1 MYDWIADNYK
11 VLSVCASLASVSVW
25 LVYAQ
30 LLYLGFRRQR
40 SPRLIINRGRNK
52 DINALCLISNMSAE
66 SVFIEYIIAELE
78 TTSGTITL
86 DVTDFELEY
95 LESGNSGDGQ
105 SDQAA
110 GNQRPLN
117 ASENTRQ
124 GPIPPGGFFHIGTFN
139 ELIQRI
145 ARNEVMTTR
154 EDTPEYYSES
164 HGEKNLQDKLE
175 LNCLTLRLIGI
186 YGPEAMPIGAERR
199 FDLKYDG
206 DYLALTPGSWDTKQ
220 LATLRQ
226 RYKLSKDLEKMN
238 AANFSC
244 LTTHIE

>member
-1 MYDWIADNYK
+1 MTSAQNGRGSSFGIPLFFELNARLIFLTYAP
-11 VLSVCASLASVSVW
+11 VW
-25 LVYAQ
+25 LRLSSGWFTHAQ

-78 TTSGTITL
+78 TSASTITM

-95 LESGNSGDGQ
+95 LESGDSSDGQ

-124 GPIPPGGFFHIGTFN
+124 GPIQPGGSGRACAVISDRPD
-139 ELIQRI
+139 E
-145 ARNEVMTTR
+145 
-154 EDTPEYYSES
+154 
-164 HGEKNLQDKLE
+164 
-175 LNCLTLRLIGI
+175 TLHRW
-186 YGPEAMPIGAERR
+186 
-199 FDLKYDG
+199 
-206 DYLALTPGSWDTKQ
+206 SWQ
-220 LATLRQ
+220 
-226 RYKLSKDLEKMN
+226 E
-238 AANFSC
+238 
-244 LTTHIE
+244 